1 MFMELR
7 DVMTRDVEVV
17 RAGASLK
24 EAAGKMKSL
33 DVGLL
38 PVCDGDR
45 LQGIL
50 TDRDITIRAT
60 ADGRDPKK
68 TKVTDVMS
76 TDLAYCLEDQE
87 VEEAVSLMEARQ
99 IRRIPVV
106 NQDKRLVGIVSLAD
120 IAVHVRDRDL
130 SGETLE
136 EISAPAEPR
145 R

>member
-1 MFMELR
+1 MELR
-7 DVMTRDVEVV
+7 DIMTRDVEVV

-45 LQGIL
+45 LQGIV

-68 TKVTDVMS
+68 TKVLDVMS
-76 TDLAYCLEDQE
+76 TDLAYCLEEQE

-136 EISAPAEPR
+136 EISEPAEPKR
-145 R
+145 

>member
-1 MFMELR
+1 MELR
-7 DVMTRDVEVV
+7 DIMTRDVEVV
-17 RAGASLK
+17 SAGASLK
-24 EAAGKMKSL
+24 EAARKMKSL
-33 DVGLL
+33 DVGLI

-68 TKVTDVMS
+68 TKVTDIMS
-76 TDLAYCLEDQE
+76 TDLAYCLEEQE
-87 VEEAVSLMEARQ
+87 IEEAVSLMEARQ
-99 IRRIPVV
+99 IRRIPIL

-130 SGETLE
+130 SGATLE
-136 EISAPAEPR
+136 EISAPAEPKR
-145 R
+145 

>member
-1 MFMELR
+1 MELR
-7 DVMTRDVEVV
+7 DIMTRDVEIVS
-17 RAGASLK
+17 ASASLK
-24 EAAGKMKSL
+24 EAADKMKSL
-33 DVGLL
+33 DVGLM

-60 ADGRDPKK
+60 AHGRDPKK
-68 TKVTDVMS
+68 TKVSDVMS
-76 TDLAYCLEDQE
+76 TDLAYCLEEQE

-99 IRRIPVV
+99 IRRIPIL

-120 IAVHVRDRDL
+120 IAIHVRDRDL

-136 EISAPAEPR
+136 EISEPAEPKR
-145 R
+145 

>member
-1 MFMELR
+1 MELR
-7 DVMTRDVEVV
+7 DIMTRDVEIVS
-17 RAGASLK
+17 ASASLK

-33 DVGLL
+33 DVGLM

-60 ADGRDPKK
+60 AHGRDPKK
-68 TKVTDVMS
+68 TKVSDVMS
-76 TDLAYCLEDQE
+76 TDLAYCLEEQE

-99 IRRIPVV
+99 IRRIPIL

-120 IAVHVRDRDL
+120 IAIHVRDRDL

-136 EISAPAEPR
+136 EISEPAEPKR
-145 R
+145 

>member
-1 MFMELR
+1 MELR
-7 DVMTRDVEVV
+7 DIMTRDVEVV
-17 RAGASLK
+17 SASASLK

-33 DVGLL
+33 DVGLM

-68 TKVTDVMS
+68 TKVSDVMS
-76 TDLAYCLEDQE
+76 TDLAYCLEEQE
-87 VEEAVSLMEARQ
+87 VEEAISLMEARQ
-99 IRRIPVV
+99 IRRIPIL

-120 IAVHVRDRDL
+120 IAIHVRDRDL

-136 EISAPAEPR
+136 EISEPAEPKR
-145 R
+145 